1 MQTREIHIPDKASRL
16 MAALEAAGHE
26 AFMVGGAVR
35 DALLGRPVDDI
46 DIASDAGADAAMRIL
61 AEAGARVVPTGI
73 AHGTIT
79 AVLEGESFEVTA
91 FRIDGSYSDSRHP
104 DSVSPA
110 RSIEEDLARRDFT
123 INAMAYN
130 DQRGLVDPFGGRLDL
145 EKSIIRCVGDPAVRF
160 GEDAL
165 RMLRALRFAAQL
177 GFSID
182 GPTASAIHACRQS
195 LAAVSIER
203 INTELSKTICA
214 PEGAAVLRGFP
225 DIASAIVPATAT
237 PEGALAWQEGLQTLD
252 NIDGEDLSLRL
263 AALFGRFDGCQRILM
278 DLRFPKSIVSSSMEI
293 IDAANRTLPC
303 DDYAIKLLLRDFG
316 FATVRAALPLRKAR
330 ATGCN
335 GELAD
340 IERVAKRIDE
350 IEKDAPCFTLEEL
363 AVDGAA
369 IKEKWGIEGRDVG
382 RTLDYLLDLV
392 MRGILPNERYAL
404 LAERP
409 PFLD

>member
-1 MQTREIHIPDKASRL
+1 METHAINIPDRASRL

-46 DIASDAGADAAMRIL
+46 DIASDADADAATRIL
-61 AEAGARVVPTGI
+61 AEAGAHVVPTGI

-145 EKSIIRCVGDPAVRF
+145 ERRIIRCVGKPDVRF

-182 GPTASAIHACRQS
+182 GPTATAIHACGQS
-195 LAAVSIER
+195 LGAVSIER
-203 INTELSKTICA
+203 INAELSKTICA
-214 PEGAAVLRGFP
+214 PEGATVLRGFP
-225 DIASAIVPATAT
+225 DIAAAIVPVTAT
-237 PEGALAWQEGLQTLD
+237 SEGALAWQEGLQALES
-252 NIDGEDLSLRL
+252 IEGEDLSLRL
-263 AALFGRFDGCQRILM
+263 AALFGGFDDCQQILT
-278 DLRFPKSIVSSSMEI
+278 DLRFPKRIVSSSI
-293 IDAANRTLPC
+293 GVVDAAREPLPD

-316 FATVRAALPLRKAR
+316 FATVRAALALRKAR
-330 ATGCN
+330 AAGCG

-340 IERVAKRIDE
+340 IERIAERIDE
-350 IEKDAPCFTLEEL
+350 LEGEAPCLTLEEL
-363 AVDGAA
+363 AVNGAA
-369 IKEKWGIEGRDVG
+369 VKEEWGIEGRDIG
-382 RTLDYLLDLV
+382 RALDYLLDLV
-392 MRGILPNERYAL
+392 MRGMLPNVRNAL
-404 LAERP
+404 LAEKP

>member
-1 MQTREIHIPDKASRL
+1 METRAINIPDKAKRL
-16 MAALEAAGHE
+16 MTSLEAAGYE

-46 DIASDAGADAAMRIL
+46 DIASDADADTATRIL
-61 AEAGARVVPTGI
+61 AEAGAHVVPTGI

-130 DQRGLVDPFGGRLDL
+130 DRKGLVDPFEGRLDL
-145 EKSIIRCVGDPAVRF
+145 ERRIIRCVGNPDVRF

-182 GPTASAIHACRQS
+182 EPTAAAIHACGQS
-195 LAAVSIER
+195 LGAVSIER
-203 INTELSKTICA
+203 INTELSKAICA
-214 PEGAAVLRGFP
+214 PGGAAVLRGFP
-225 DIASAIVPATAT
+225 DIAAAIVPATAT
-237 PEGALAWQEGLQTLD
+237 PEGVLAWQEGLQALE

-263 AALFGRFDGCQRILM
+263 AALFGGFDDCRQMLT
-278 DLRFPKSIVSSSMEI
+278 DLRFPKRIVSSSIEI
-293 IDAANRTLPC
+293 VDAARRPLPD

-316 FATVRAALPLRKAR
+316 FATVRAALALREAR
-330 ATGCN
+330 AAGC
-335 GELAD
+335 GEERAE
-340 IERVAKRIDE
+340 IGRVAKRVDK
-350 IEKDAPCFTLEEL
+350 IERDAPCLTLEEL

-382 RTLDYLLDLV
+382 RTLDFLLDLV

-404 LAERP
+404 LAEKP
-409 PFLD
+409 PVLD